1 LIDGLVE
8 GCGDDSGLKAR
19 ASIVLVSGW
28 SFDSS
33 MWRNLVEGYVARGG
47 DPSVIHCLDWLDFG
61 HWVFDGADCP
71 VAKKYS
77 GKNVLWLGW
86 SLGGALILEALGRKK
101 LSPLQS
107 VILSASPRFLQD
119 TATGWQGMPEKNW
132 QALRR
137 QVGRSPEA
145 ALAGFDAWL
154 GLPAG
159 CNRQQDVIALQQG
172 LDWLAAVDQRACLRR
187 STTPIHWVFGSDD
200 PLLPTQ
206 PRADVCVSERQLFTP
221 LTGGHALPWCH
232 EDYLMNLLLTFS
244 ARGIENV

>member
-8 GCGDDSGLKAR
+8 GCGDDSGLKGR

-61 HWVFDGADCP
+61 HWIFDGADCP

-119 TATGWQGMPEKNW
+119 TAKGWQGMPEKNW

-154 GLPAG
+154 SLPAG
-159 CNRQQDVIALQQG
+159 CNRQQDVIDLQQG
-172 LDWLAAVDQRACLRR
+172 LDWLAAVDQRASLGRA
-187 STTPIHWVFGSDD
+187 TTPIHWVFDSAD

-206 PRADVCVSERQLFTP
+206 PWADVCDSERQLFTT
-221 LTGGHALPWCH
+221 LEGGHALPWRH